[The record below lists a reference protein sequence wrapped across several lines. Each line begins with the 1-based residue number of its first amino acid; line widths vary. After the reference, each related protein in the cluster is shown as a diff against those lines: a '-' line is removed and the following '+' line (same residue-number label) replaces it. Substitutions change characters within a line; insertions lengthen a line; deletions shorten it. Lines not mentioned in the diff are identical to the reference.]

1 MADTFS
7 PPTQLNALA
16 VFLNAAK
23 IMNPELLTKKESREY
38 PGELFKS
45 IINVADRKEPT
56 GLVRA
61 VTKSIEAMNGERFA
75 DNGNIKVPLA
85 ALAYQT
91 RGLSASV
98 QNLGGYLV
106 GEEMQSLEYLLR
118 AQSVLPQLGVRTLQV
133 AGNVTWP
140 REVGE
145 ITFSW
150 TKEADTLTLGT
161 GSLGQMTMTPHRL
174 SGVTSFTRQLNFQAP
189 SLVDDI
195 SIALS
200 RGIMVAFEKGAIRG
214 SGIFGEPTGILNTAG
229 VGSVTLSSATTLAN
243 LADFEY
249 AVTNANAT
257 PSGWVA
263 DPATRKKWRTVVR
276 STTASRYLWDDSNGL
291 ANNVLGYP
299 AYATNV
305 CPVNTA
311 ILGDWTKMVWA
322 FFGTG
327 APVELL
333 IDPYSSKKSEGI
345 EVLCTVYGDIGLLQP
360 AAWCYSNGSTIQ

>member
-1 MADTFS
+1 MTKQLS
-7 PPTQLNALA
+7 PA
-16 VFLNAAK
+16 VFNDFMTA
-23 IMNPELLTKKESREY
+23 KESREY
-38 PGELFKS
+38 PAELFKS
-45 IINVADRKEPT
+45 IIAVADRKEPT

-61 VTKSIEAMNGERFA
+61 VTKSIEAMNGQRFP

-85 ALAYQT
+85 ALAYQ
-91 RGLSASV
+91 RGLQAST

-106 GEEMQSLEYLLR
+106 GTELQSLEYLLR

-133 AGNVTWP
+133 SGNVSWP
-140 REVGE
+140 RELGE

-150 TKEADTLTLGT
+150 AKEGDQITTGT
-161 GSLGQMTMTPHRL
+161 GSLGQMTLTPHRL
-174 SGVTSFTRQLNFQAP
+174 SGLTSFTRQLNFQAP
-189 SLVDDI
+189 QLVDEI
-195 SIALS
+195 STALS
-200 RGIMVAFEKGAIRG
+200 RGIMVGFEKAAING
-214 SGIFGEPTGILNTAG
+214 GGVFGYPTGILNTSGA
-229 VGSVTLSSATTLAN
+229 GSVTLSGATTLAN

-249 AVTNANAT
+249 AVSNANAT

-276 STTASRYLWDDSNGL
+276 STNSSVYLWDDGNTI
-291 ANNVLGYP
+291 LGYP
-299 AYATNV
+299 AYASNV
-305 CPVNTA
+305 CPANTA

-322 FFGTG
+322 FFGSG

-360 AAWCYSNGSTIQ
+360 AAFCYSNGSTIQ